1 MTLLEKSVT
10 NGGYPIRYY
19 SGIDIEKIL
28 NHPKDGSQGII
39 IAFFDSI
46 ETEKIKMRRRELI
59 NKILDNYDDKTF
71 DMLIENE
78 NPYVILYETQG
89 YQDIIF
95 RSVKQ
100 KVENRSSILNIYNI

>member
-1 MTLLEKSVT
+1 MMLLEKSTT
-10 NGGYPIRYY
+10 NDGFPIRYY
-19 SGIDIEKIL
+19 RGIDIDTIM

-46 ETEKIKMRRRELI
+46 ETEKTKLRRRELI
-59 NKILDNYDDKTF
+59 SKILNNNDEKTF

-89 YQDIIF
+89 YEDIIF